1 MEGNLYHLIKA
12 RKGRPLAGGL
22 VSHIFAQIVEGL
34 NHIHANGFF
43 HRDMKP
49 ENVLVTTTG
58 LFDYTSVSPIAPP
71 NAPKEKDVVA
81 IIKLADFGLA
91 RETKSSPPYTEYVS
105 TRWYRAPEVL
115 LRSRDYSNPVD
126 MWALGTIMAELV
138 NLRPLFPGADEG
150 DQVARICEVIGN
162 PSEAYG
168 VDVTGKVIGGGSW
181 AKGERLARAVGF
193 QFPKV
198 CPLVFIIKV
207 SVDIFYHQKEPKDF
221 YGLFEKTIPRSL
233 IDCIRDLL
241 RYDPDRRLTSRQCR
255 DHSYLQET
263 LPRNQITLPSSLFAP
278 APQRSVPP
286 LASQVNGSQSNPSL
300 VPTPH
305 ILPQHHSH
313 SAQNLHFPDASS
325 THRIPYPIP
334 PFPPGSLPMHH
345 DYRHP
350 NGISELEADYPMAS
364 PSEVRP
370 HANGHSDTFD
380 TAMAQDPHPLSTQG
394 AANGQP
400 AATTNGTK
408 PVKRGLLGKK
418 SGKWGLGMF
427 TSETTHHP
435 PLPPVDETSPAIVF
449 PSRKRSQ
456 SDGSDS
462 KSIHQQSPVHET
474 PQDPRDAKKNKKE
487 AQRLHREAELEK
499 RKLLERNAREQAR
512 AVLLKRQQM
521 LRKTRVDDPE
531 WGAQP
536 KDAFLSKQSLSGPVR
551 REHQEAEHEK
561 RKLLER
567 NARAELLKRQ
577 QMLPKNMVD
586 DPEWGAQP
594 TDAIYLSVKREH
606 QNGNVGPRSV
616 GAVAGKFIA
625 QSLNDPYLS
634 PPDRD
639 FRERGP
645 SPPKARRREFDDD
658 HSMSSS
664 DVHSIS
670 RMSSTSYATVD
681 SDPGPT
687 RLRNRPSLYGISRMT
702 SRSSLRTSFD
712 DFPPSARSSNSYS
725 LEGQLAHDFRTQA
738 SMTSN
743 VPGSVSPPPLQML
756 SLSPAMS
763 PSLSPSPQWVR
774 SHQNK
779 DDFFARTQSPPFLS
793 ISPRFYGSASSPHT
807 PIDVNGRPPSL
818 PPSSH
823 DGSYRYTASSGNTPK
838 SAKSFINPIFKVV
851 SYQAANTN
859 HNDSLTTVL
868 FQPPLPTPPPLPPST
883 DTTKLPLNSH
893 TLPPFSELEA
903 VAGAGE
909 FSSFPPPLPQFT
921 ASGSS

>member
-1 MEGNLYHLIKA
+1 M
-12 RKGRPLAGGL
+12 
-22 VSHIFAQIVEGL
+22 
-34 NHIHANGFF
+34 
-43 HRDMKP
+43 
-49 ENVLVTTTG
+49 
-58 LFDYTSVSPIAPP
+58 
-71 NAPKEKDVVA
+71 
-81 IIKLADFGLA
+81 
-91 RETKSSPPYTEYVS
+91 
-105 TRWYRAPEVL
+105 
-115 LRSRDYSNPVD
+115 
-126 MWALGTIMAELV
+126 
-138 NLRPLFPGADEG
+138 
-150 DQVARICEVIGN
+150 
-162 PSEAYG
+162 
-168 VDVTGKVIGGGSW
+168 
-181 AKGERLARAVGF
+181 
-193 QFPKV
+193 
-198 CPLVFIIKV
+198 KV
-207 SVDIFYHQKEPKDF
+207 SVDIFGRQRDPKDF
-221 YGLFEKTIPRSL
+221 HGLFEKTIPRSL

-241 RYDPDRRLTSRQCR
+241 RYDPDKRLTSRQCR
-255 DHSYLQET
+255 DHFYLQET

-286 LASQVNGSQSNPSL
+286 LASQANGSQSNPSL

-305 ILPQHHSH
+305 DLPQHHSH
-313 SAQNLHFPDASS
+313 SAQNLHFPPQFPDASS

-334 PFPPGSLPMHH
+334 PLPPGSLPMHH
-345 DYRHP
+345 NYRHQPYP

-364 PSEVRP
+364 PSEPRR
-370 HANGHSDTFD
+370 HANGHSDTLD
-380 TAMAQDPHPLSTQG
+380 TAMAQDPHPLPTQEV
-394 AANGQP
+394 ANGQP
-400 AATTNGTK
+400 AAATNGTK
-408 PVKRGLLGKK
+408 VVKRGLPFGKK

-427 TSETTHHP
+427 TTETTHHP

-521 LRKTRVDDPE
+521 LRKNRVVDDPE

-536 KDAFLSKQSLSGPVR
+536 KAPTDTFLSKQPLSGPVR
-551 REHQEAEHEK
+551 REHQEAELEK

-567 NARAELLKRQ
+567 NAREHARAELLKRQ

-594 TDAIYLSVKREH
+594 TDAIYLPVRREH
-606 QNGNVGPRSV
+606 QNVNAGSRSV
-616 GAVAGKFIA
+616 GTVAGKFIA
-625 QSLNDPYLS
+625 QSFNDPYLS

-725 LEGQLAHDFRTQA
+725 LEGQLVHDFRTQA

-743 VPGSVSPPPLQML
+743 VHGSVSPPPLQML
-756 SLSPAMS
+756 SLSPAIS
-763 PSLSPSPQWVR
+763 PSLSPSPQWVL

-779 DDFFARTQSPPFLS
+779 DDFLARTQSPPFLS
-793 ISPRFYGSASSPHT
+793 ISPRFHGSASSPHT

-851 SYQAANTN
+851 SYQAASEN
-859 HNDSLTTVL
+859 HNGSLTVL
-868 FQPPLPTPPPLPPST
+868 LSSPRSLHLRCRHQPALQNCL
-883 DTTKLPLNSH
+883 L
-893 TLPPFSELEA
+893 
-903 VAGAGE
+903 
-909 FSSFPPPLPQFT
+909 
-921 ASGSS
+921 